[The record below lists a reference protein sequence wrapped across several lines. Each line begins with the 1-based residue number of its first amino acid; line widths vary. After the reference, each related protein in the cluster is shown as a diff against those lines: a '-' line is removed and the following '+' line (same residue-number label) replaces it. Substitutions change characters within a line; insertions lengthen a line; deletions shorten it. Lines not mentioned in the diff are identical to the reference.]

1 MEKLKLKVGDKF
13 GEWTVIDTER
23 FSKHGHVYVQCQC
36 SCGAI
41 RDVASTALLR
51 GKTLKGNVQWVTYQA
66 NLSKHV
72 MTMEQLYEFC
82 RKVLNHANQ
91 QPSQPL
97 TKLEGSETN

>member
-41 RDVASTALLR
+41 RDMESISRT
-51 GKTLKGNVQWVTYQA
+51 KT
-66 NLSKHV
+66 NLCYYWG
-72 MTMEQLYEFC
+72 LY
-82 RKVLNHANQ
+82 
-91 QPSQPL
+91 P
-97 TKLEGSETN
+97 